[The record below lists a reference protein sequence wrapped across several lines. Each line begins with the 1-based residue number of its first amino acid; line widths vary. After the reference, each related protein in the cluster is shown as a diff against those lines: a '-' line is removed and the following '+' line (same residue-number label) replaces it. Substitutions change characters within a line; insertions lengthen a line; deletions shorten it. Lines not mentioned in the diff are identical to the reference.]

1 MLKEGVA
8 QPDEYIVRIHHKQS
22 KPTASKSFPRSETLP
37 SLSASPKATK
47 KNEDSEPEPEDY
59 VPPPPKANLGDA
71 MAHALSQATISG
83 NGKSKTSNGKK
94 KKMKGQKI
102 SLTGSARPM
111 MD

>member
-1 MLKEGVA
+1 MLKEGVP

-22 KPTASKSFPRSETLP
+22 KPAAAKSFPRSETLP

-47 KNEDSEPEPEDY
+47 KNEDLEPEPEDY

-83 NGKSKTSNGKK
+83 SEKSKSNGKK